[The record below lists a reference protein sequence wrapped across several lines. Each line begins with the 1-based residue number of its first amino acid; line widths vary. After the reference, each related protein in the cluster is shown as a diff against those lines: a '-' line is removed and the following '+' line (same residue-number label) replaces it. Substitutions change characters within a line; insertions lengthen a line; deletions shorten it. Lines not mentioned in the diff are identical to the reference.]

1 MELDAARWVF
11 QQLGAA
17 PDLARV
23 DALSRQADSQGRRAG

>member
-17 PDLARV
+17 PDLARIE
-23 DALSRQADSQGRRAG
+23 ALSAEARPRRRAG